1 MGRHSIFL
9 DASSEKK
16 LSSILLVEGIS
27 KSELLRKIISFYY
40 ELCNIEHPLD
50 IETIK
55 VYIMLLSKR
64 EHLIVDVAHWDLFMG
79 LLKYSNN
86 AFWDDLNNIGKEHGE
101 QWKDKVDFPGFLM
114 LLECCNWFSVVKM
127 SENKYV
133 LIPRIEK
140 SMDFIIGF
148 LRGVCEGYGIQP
160 KIVKFRGKIL
170 VEL

>member
-16 LSSILLVEGIS
+16 LNFILSMEGVS

-40 ELCNIEHPLD
+40 EMCSIEHPLD

-55 VYIMLLSKR
+55 VYIMLLSKG
-64 EHLIVDVAHWDLFMG
+64 EHLIVDVAHWDLFMS
-79 LLKYSNN
+79 LSRYFND
-86 AFWDDLNNIGKEHGE
+86 AFWEELNKIGREHGE
-101 QWKDKVDFPGFLM
+101 QWRDRVNFVGFLK

-127 SENKYV
+127 NEIKYV
-133 LIPRIEK
+133 LISRTEN

-148 LRGVCEGYGIQP
+148 LKGVCKGYGIQP
-160 KIVKFRGKIL
+160 RMVKLKGKIL
-170 VEL
+170 VEF